1 YGINLGIVF
10 QMIDDILGTFGNEKV
25 TGKPTEGDIREG
37 KKTCLLIKAYEKL
50 NNKKK
55 EQLNKLIQNQNMT
68 KNDVQKV
75 KDLFLEAEV
84 VDSCK
89 QLSRSYFDK
98 AKNALDDLKK
108 VIEPSE
114 AEFFESLLNFV
125 LNRKY

>member
-1 YGINLGIVF
+1 
-10 QMIDDILGTFGNEKV
+10 
-25 TGKPTEGDIREG
+25 
-37 KKTCLLIKAYEKL
+37 
-50 NNKKK
+50 
-55 EQLNKLIQNQNMT
+55 
-68 KNDVQKV
+68 DVQKV

-89 QLSRSYFDK
+89 ELSRSYFDK